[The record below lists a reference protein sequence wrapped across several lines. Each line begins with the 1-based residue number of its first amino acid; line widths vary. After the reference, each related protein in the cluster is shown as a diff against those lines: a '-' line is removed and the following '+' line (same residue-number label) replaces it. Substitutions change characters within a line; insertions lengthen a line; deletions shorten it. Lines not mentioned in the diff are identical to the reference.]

1 MGKMKEVY
9 MQILQANNGIPEEM
23 TIEDFLKMRELNI
36 YHWQEY
42 ERAQE
47 RARLQLDQQANL
59 GETAKNSE
67 GKSIR
72 REENN

>member
-1 MGKMKEVY
+1 MGRMKEVY

-47 RARLQLDQQANL
+47 RARLQLNQQANL

-67 GKSIR
+67 GESVR

>member
-1 MGKMKEVY
+1 MKEVY
-9 MQILQANNGIPEEM
+9 IQVLQANNGIPEDM
-23 TIEDFLKMRELNI
+23 TVGDFLRMTDLNI

-47 RARLQLDQQANL
+47 RARLQSNKQTDL
-59 GETAKNSE
+59 GEATENSE

-72 REENN
+72 REENS

>member
-1 MGKMKEVY
+1 

-47 RARLQLDQQANL
+47 RARLQLNQQANL

-67 GKSIR
+67 
-72 REENN
+72 REPSRGEEIY